1 MERASFLGS
10 GAESHPFPPPAAT
23 CPLPDTRDHLPV
35 ILLSP
40 GVSVCAE
47 AIGIKPSPGLAQ
59 AENTPFSLLAG
70 TNRERCGRTAP
81 GNGATPGSSDE
92 PFRARLPVMRGQ
104 PDHGVDPVFSRQR
117 LLLNA
122 TSYAGSKARAS
133 GRSEG
138 VRGVELWPP
147 QSLLKTEAAVAAV
160 GGGLIIGIEYA
171 KAQARRN

>member
-10 GAESHPFPPPAAT
+10 GAESHPFSPPAAT

-40 GVSVCAE
+40 KVSVCAE

-81 GNGATPGSSDE
+81 GNGAAPGSSDE
-92 PFRARLPVMRGQ
+92 PFRARLEVLSPWRHSPLPLNRNGAKSETPGGVAGYGHASSLGRG
-104 PDHGVDPVFSRQR
+104 
-117 LLLNA
+117 
-122 TSYAGSKARAS
+122 
-133 GRSEG
+133 
-138 VRGVELWPP
+138 PP
-147 QSLLKTEAAVAAV
+147 GNRPKP
-160 GGGLIIGIEYA
+160 
-171 KAQARRN
+171 